1 MKTIERKRYHQ
12 PVIRVIK
19 INPIQVIAGTGDHSS
34 EAGGG
39 STPTNPPSGN
49 GSGSRGFFFED
60 DD

>member
-19 INPIQVIAGTGDHSS
+19 INPIRLMAGTGDHGS

-39 STPTNPPSGN
+39 STNTSGN
-49 GSGSRGFFFED
+49 GYSRGFFFED